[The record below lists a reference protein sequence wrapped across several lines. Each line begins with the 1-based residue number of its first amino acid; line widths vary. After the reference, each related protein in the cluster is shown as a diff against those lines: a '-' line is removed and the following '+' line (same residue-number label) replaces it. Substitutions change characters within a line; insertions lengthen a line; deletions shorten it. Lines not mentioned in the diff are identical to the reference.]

1 MALTSIKGDIARIE
15 KELQQSTGSGRYV
28 LNMPGP
34 GTNMPF
40 HNDPHIRL
48 QKWGANFNPNMI
60 HLENKLRRAD
70 RPLNRDEVKYTY
82 EKIEQGDLPYSSIN
96 MMTDQSR
103 ATHPA
108 WSFLD
113 QNIERWEEP
122 LHDYQSKSI
131 IQFANNVSSRIQQK
145 NIFEKNLDNR

>member
-1 MALTSIKGDIARIE
+1 MALTSIKNDISRVE

-28 LNMPGP
+28 LTMPGP

-48 QKWGANFNPNMI
+48 QKWGANFTPNMI
-60 HLENKLRRAD
+60 DLENKLRRAD
-70 RPLNRDEVKYTY
+70 RPLNRDETKYTY
-82 EKIEQGDLPYSSIN
+82 EKVKQGDLPYSSVN

-113 QNIERWEEP
+113 KNIERWEEP
-122 LHDYQSKSI
+122 LHDYQSKSVI
-131 IQFANNVSSRIQQK
+131 TFANNISSRVQQK
-145 NIFEKNLDNR
+145 NNFEKNLNNR